1 MDDVIKW
8 VNLILSL
15 LAFGVI
21 GYLWITIR
29 AQKATIEA
37 QKTIV
42 DSFKA
47 LNDSL
52 KNLQIIWL
60 NHIKDET
67 FQNAV
72 NYQVREDKLKLESK
86 INELT
91 IKDELTKEKVRVIVN
106 ELIRFKPSFYKL
118 AVMAAG
124 FKTLNE
130 KAFISA
136 SDAIGLEKFELDEI
150 EKVLFSIE
158 QNGTLPI

>member
-1 MDDVIKW
+1 MDIVEI
-8 VNLILSL
+8 VYGVLILIQGFFL
-15 LAFGVI
+15 LWFGTMI
-21 GYLWITIR
+21 K
-29 AQKATIEA
+29 AQKSV
-37 QKTIV
+37 V

-47 LNDSL
+47 QSDGL
-52 KNLQIIWL
+52 KNTQEMWL
-60 NHIKDET
+60 NQIKPET

-72 NYQVREDKLKLESK
+72 NFQVREDKLKLESK

-118 AVMAAG
+118 TVMAAG
-124 FKTLNE
+124 FKILNE
-130 KAFISA
+130 VAFISA

-150 EKVLFSIE
+150 EKGRFSIE